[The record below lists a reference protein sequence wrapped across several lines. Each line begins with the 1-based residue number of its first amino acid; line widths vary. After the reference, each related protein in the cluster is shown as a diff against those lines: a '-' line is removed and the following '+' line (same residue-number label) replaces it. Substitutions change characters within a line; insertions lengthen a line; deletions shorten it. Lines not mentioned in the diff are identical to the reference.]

1 MNNSVAIKTNC
12 YKGYDLDKT
21 IAGIKQAGFR
31 YVELSATPNNSSGI
45 SRFVPFNTLCDIK
58 EKLNNNG
65 LIPISLGGHTN
76 IMDEDLVDDF
86 IHNIKL
92 ARFFGCKYIVTSVG
106 DPHTKEEGMVADEV
120 VVEHINRFIPY
131 LEEYDITL
139 VIELHGNH
147 CTGKILNNIV
157 RSCNSNRIKINYDT
171 ANAIFYA
178 NFSNEE
184 LLNDIEQHIDLINYF
199 HIKDKLGE
207 KNEWNFPAL
216 GKGYVPFKEIF
227 NILNKHNNNSLL
239 CAEIE
244 FTKDGPK
251 DIEEINQ
258 AVLDSAKYLKENG
271 FEL

>member
-1 MNNSVAIKTNC
+1 
-12 YKGYDLDKT
+12 
-21 IAGIKQAGFR
+21 
-31 YVELSATPNNSSGI
+31 
-45 SRFVPFNTLCDIK
+45 
-58 EKLNNNG
+58 
-65 LIPISLGGHTN
+65 
-76 IMDEDLVDDF
+76 
-86 IHNIKL
+86 
-92 ARFFGCKYIVTSVG
+92 
-106 DPHTKEEGMVADEV
+106 MVADEV

-157 RSCNSNRIKINYDT
+157 RLCNSNRIKINYDT

>member
-1 MNNSVAIKTNC
+1 MNNIVAIKTNC
-12 YKGYDLDKT
+12 YKGYDLDQT
-21 IAGIKQAGFR
+21 IEGIKKAGFK
-31 YVELSATPNNSSGI
+31 YVELSATPYNSSGI
-45 SRFVPFNTLCDIK
+45 SRFVAFNELCDIK
-58 EKLNNNG
+58 EKLKANG

-76 IMDEDLVDDF
+76 IMDEDLVNDF

-92 ARFFGCKYIVTSVG
+92 AKFFGCKYIVTSIG
-106 DPHTKEEGMVADEV
+106 DPHSKEEGIVSDEV
-120 VVEHINRFIPY
+120 VIEHINRFIPY
-131 LEEYDITL
+131 LDEYDINL

-157 RSCNSNRIKINYDT
+157 RFCKSNRIKINYDT

-178 NFSNEE
+178 GFNNEE
-184 LLNDIEQHIDLINYF
+184 LLKDIEDHIDLIDYF

-207 KNEWNFPAL
+207 KNEWNFPAV
-216 GKGYVPFKEIF
+216 GKGYVPFDDIF

-244 FTKDGPK
+244 FTKEGPK

-258 AVLDSAKYLKENG
+258 AVLDSANYLKEKG
-271 FEL
+271 FIL